1 MGLRLKNQ
9 LLLLQDSAAR
19 VITKG
24 NDADNLLAQLGFL
37 NVQQLVDVDT
47 AVMVYT
53 GSEDGPQSQHNAR
66 CPAFPMHH
74 NLKTGL
80 RIAFPLRHITF
91 CIRCKSSELLLLL
104 VEKQIVAPRN
114 NYK

>member
-9 LLLLQDSAAR
+9 LQWLQDKAAR
-19 VITKG
+19 IIAKG

-37 NVQQLVDVDT
+37 NVQQLVDFDM

-66 CPAFPMHH
+66 GVRRFLRTTT
-74 NLKTGL
+74 LKQD
-80 RIAFPLRHITF
+80 
-91 CIRCKSSELLLLL
+91 C
-104 VEKQIVAPRN
+104 V
-114 NYK
+114 